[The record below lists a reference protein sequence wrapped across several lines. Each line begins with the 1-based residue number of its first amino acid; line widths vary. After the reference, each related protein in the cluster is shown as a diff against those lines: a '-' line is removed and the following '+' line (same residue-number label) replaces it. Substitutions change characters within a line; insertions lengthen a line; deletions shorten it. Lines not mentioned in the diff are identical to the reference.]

1 MLLPQQ
7 VTLPVSNSLVP
18 PPPVS
23 TAPVTSTDDGVATEP
38 ERVAKEILL
47 QQTIEQVTLTETTNP
62 VPPDVS
68 SVGEMQL
75 MMANKLAFDYPYRS
89 LNSPASGTPVGV
101 ASALDQVN
109 VAQEE
114 TTLSPPSTLDTAHE
128 GICSA
133 EQRDEHQPSG
143 QADQESN
150 QAGSSSEV
158 TRSPGEEIPEK
169 ASKLQP

>member
-1 MLLPQQ
+1 M
-7 VTLPVSNSLVP
+7 
-18 PPPVS
+18 
-23 TAPVTSTDDGVATEP
+23 
-38 ERVAKEILL
+38 AKDILL
-47 QQTIEQVTLTETTNP
+47 QQTIEHVTLTETTNP

-101 ASALDQVN
+101 ASAPDQVN

-114 TTLSPPSTLDTAHE
+114 TTLSPLSTLDTAHE
-128 GICSA
+128 GICSV

-143 QADQESN
+143 LANQESN
-150 QAGSSSEV
+150 
-158 TRSPGEEIPEK
+158 
-169 ASKLQP
+169 